1 MNSAVKKAK
10 DILQKKK
17 GRNESMLKQSTMPHG
32 SEDNHSD
39 INTSALELKE
49 FLEIETLAKVIRDV
63 PDWQKIMAKD
73 RYGKIASKKNFRT
86 SYPQLNFEGIG
97 TETPELFDSDIRHDM
112 QSMQLESFRDKSE
125 LKPTTGL
132 LNSGKKSYSSKN
144 VRYGHTTE
152 PAVRFRDHIGQ
163 SFKDQSKQVSVIV
176 SLKSNLKQSM
186 FSMENRH
193 KEALKMDPSL
203 FKSV

>member
-1 MNSAVKKAK
+1 
-10 DILQKKK
+10 
-17 GRNESMLKQSTMPHG
+17 MPHG

-73 RYGKIASKKNFRT
+73 RYGKLASKKNFRT

-112 QSMQLESFRDKSE
+112 
-125 LKPTTGL
+125 
-132 LNSGKKSYSSKN
+132 
-144 VRYGHTTE
+144 
-152 PAVRFRDHIGQ
+152 
-163 SFKDQSKQVSVIV
+163 
-176 SLKSNLKQSM
+176 
-186 FSMENRH
+186 
-193 KEALKMDPSL
+193 
-203 FKSV
+203 